1 MFRLPF
7 LFILTGLACFAL
19 FSLTTLLQT
28 AGWIV
33 HSPRSPGGWFH
44 VHLLILGGATMI
56 AMGAMYQLLRVILQ
70 REVFSERLGDVHYL
84 LFTAGTAGLLAGFA
98 FAQVQWIAVF
108 ATLAWLGILLFAVNM
123 TLTLLKAAQWN
134 PVTLSA
140 AGAMF
145 YLVLT
150 GLAGV
155 AMGFNF
161 AFHLW
166 PAWHERLFYTHIW
179 LGTVGWF
186 GLLITGFSYKLL
198 PMFYLAHGVPDR
210 MAYAVFCLWN
220 AAVLTGAVA
229 FLTAAPFPVVLV
241 AASVLTL
248 AVYAYNLY
256 IEQVRKARHKK
267 SPGAGVL
274 AAVYSARAL
283 AVFGTVAMVYALFA
297 PDQAMDARAMV
308 ILGWAY
314 LWGWVVLTIFGY
326 LSKIVPFLWWT
337 YKYGPRVGKETTPTM
352 ADLLEDRHVAYMLT
366 AVAASLIVLM
376 VSLRMGNMAWTQ
388 WSGAALSLFSL
399 SYVGLMRW
407 VFTR

>member
-1 MFRLPF
+1 M
-7 LFILTGLACFAL
+7 
-19 FSLTTLLQT
+19 
-28 AGWIV
+28 
-33 HSPRSPGGWFH
+33 
-44 VHLLILGGATMI
+44 
-56 AMGAMYQLLRVILQ
+56 
-70 REVFSERLGDVHYL
+70 
-84 LFTAGTAGLLAGFA
+84 
-98 FAQVQWIAVF
+98 
-108 ATLAWLGILLFAVNM
+108 
-123 TLTLLKAAQWN
+123 
-134 PVTLSA
+134 
-140 AGAMF
+140 
-145 YLVLT
+145 
-150 GLAGV
+150 
-155 AMGFNF
+155 
-161 AFHLW
+161 
-166 PAWHERLFYTHIW
+166 
-179 LGTVGWF
+179 
-186 GLLITGFSYKLL
+186 
-198 PMFYLAHGVPDR
+198 
-210 MAYAVFCLWN
+210 WN
-220 AAVLTGAVA
+220 AAVLTGAVV

-267 SPGAGVL
+267 NPGAGVL

-399 SYVGLMRW
+399 SYVGLMGW